1 MIAPRRKC
9 PSSRHASG
17 RCRVSSRLRA
27 LHWHPDPTPR
37 LIPARARSSA
47 SSHLASAPYPAHASS
62 LPASVP
68 YPCRAHRHVSSR
80 LRAAL
85 ASRARPA
92 ASPHPDCPP
101 CPAPRL
107 IPASLPAAAACA
119 YSTSVRAGGLR
130 ARVGWRVRLGNVVA
144 EGRPK
149 PRGASGGERW
159 KALRRRV
166 GVTCAAP
173 ALAGLAPALSDAGA
187 RRAVAAAA
195 RLRRCAAARRRS
207 ACAAEP
213 AERMQR
219 R

>member
-47 SSHLASAPYPAHASS
+47 SSHLASTPFPAHASS
-62 LPASVP
+62 RPASVP

-107 IPASLPAAAACA
+107 IPASLPAAAASRPDSALHWHPGPPRLSPSLASAPASPQPQPRLSPSLASAPASPACRPDPEPLGLNK
-119 YSTSVRAGGLR
+119 TLPDPRAFGREKGF
-130 ARVGWRVRLGNVVA
+130 GRL
-144 EGRPK
+144 
-149 PRGASGGERW
+149 AS
-159 KALRRRV
+159 LQPSPPLLLIQPRRR
-166 GVTCAAP
+166 A
-173 ALAGLAPALSDAGA
+173 S
-187 RRAVAAAA
+187 
-195 RLRRCAAARRRS
+195 S
-207 ACAAEP
+207 
-213 AERMQR
+213 
-219 R
+219 

>member
-62 LPASVP
+62 RPASVP
-68 YPCRAHRHVSSR
+68 YPCRAHRHVSSQ
-80 LRAAL
+80 LRAAP
-85 ASRARPA
+85 ASRAWPA

-107 IPASLPAAAACA
+107 IPASLPAAAASRPDSALHWHPGPPRLSPSLASAPASPACRPDPEPLGLNK
-119 YSTSVRAGGLR
+119 TLPDPRAFGREKGFGRLASLQPSPPLR
-130 ARVGWRVRLGNVVA
+130 LIL
-144 EGRPK
+144 P
-149 PRGASGGERW
+149 
-159 KALRRRV
+159 RRR
-166 GVTCAAP
+166 A
-173 ALAGLAPALSDAGA
+173 S
-187 RRAVAAAA
+187 
-195 RLRRCAAARRRS
+195 S
-207 ACAAEP
+207 
-213 AERMQR
+213 
-219 R
+219 